1 MAKTFQ
7 QMNKEEL
14 IKAIESFNL
23 ADKVV
28 AIAKDPEK
36 ITNAEYV
43 TVLEEFKASQDEINK
58 ETKDELEEVQK
69 KVQEE
74 KIANKNSAAGA
85 KDAEP
90 DLKIVV
96 DQHERARLKQIKY
109 KYIVTDHQHAVQID
123 DDDETRTF
131 PIQYGN
137 LTTGPLNWNVG
148 LHGNPQALPFSVAK
162 KLEAIQMVVHTKNG
176 AGEPIAKSQPRF
188 RVTKVD
194 GWTEEE
200 IAELQRAQNTR
211 KFKD

>member
-14 IKAIESFNL
+14 IKAVESFNL
-23 ADKVV
+23 ADKVL

-43 TVLEEFKASQDEINK
+43 TVLEEFKASQDIVNADTKK
-58 ETKDELEEVQK
+58 ELDEAK
-69 KVQEE
+69 E
-74 KIANKNSAAGA
+74 KIEKAPKTTEPE
-85 KDAEP
+85 KVDA
-90 DLKIVV
+90 KIVV
-96 DQHERARLKQIKY
+96 DQHERAMLKQIKY
-109 KYIVTDHQHAVQID
+109 KYIVTDHQHSVQID

-137 LTTGPLNWNVG
+137 LTTGPKNWNVG

-162 KLEAIQMVVHTKNG
+162 KLESVLMTVHTKNA
-176 AGEPIAKSQPRF
+176 AGEPIVKSQPRF
-188 RVTKVD
+188 RVTKID
-194 GWTEEE
+194 GWTQDE
-200 IAELQRAQNTR
+200 IDALKRAQNTR

>member
-14 IKAIESFNL
+14 IKAVESFNL

-43 TVLEEFKASQDEINK
+43 TVLEEFKASQDIVNADTKK
-58 ETKDELEEVQK
+58 ELDEAKEKIEKAPKTTEPEEVDA
-69 KVQEE
+69 KV
-74 KIANKNSAAGA
+74 
-85 KDAEP
+85 
-90 DLKIVV
+90 VV
-96 DQHERARLKQIKY
+96 DQYERAMLKQIKY
-109 KYIVTDHQHAVQID
+109 KYIVTDHQHSVQID

-137 LTTGPLNWNVG
+137 LTTGPKNWNVG

-162 KLEAIQMVVHTKNG
+162 KLEAVLMTVHTKNA
-176 AGEPIAKSQPRF
+176 AGEPIVKSQPRF

-194 GWTEEE
+194 GWTQDE
-200 IAELQRAQNTR
+200 IDALKRAQNTR